1 MKHPIAALL
10 VLLAL
15 PLAGQAGNCKLDIQP
30 VTSGFFLNPTL
41 DKLTV
46 RSMRSVKPGVDCKL
60 QQGDEIVQINAQ
72 AVPGRK
78 ACEVQVF
85 RRPEAG
91 PAAPVQCAAQRH
103 AADAGPGGLNGAR
116 CPRPLQADAAGMS
129 RIRSAATSS
138 CGKNASNVARASSS
152 SACNTSRQAS
162 SLSPLRE
169 SRVEM
174 PRTAAST
181 LARRA

>member
-1 MKHPIAALL
+1 MKHPIAAALL

-15 PLAGQAGNCKLDIQP
+15 PLAGQAGNCKLEIQP

-78 ACEVQVF
+78 AREVQAFWKDLKQDQPLTFKVPSS
-85 RRPEAG
+85 RRLDETCSRSC
-91 PAAPVQCAAQRH
+91 VML
-103 AADAGPGGLNGAR
+103 DAFHLTNA
-116 CPRPLQADAAGMS
+116 
-129 RIRSAATSS
+129 RSA
-138 CGKNASNVARASSS
+138 
-152 SACNTSRQAS
+152 
-162 SLSPLRE
+162 
-169 SRVEM
+169 
-174 PRTAAST
+174 
-181 LARRA
+181 

>member
-1 MKHPIAALL
+1 MKHPIAAGLL

-15 PLAGQAGNCKLDIQP
+15 PLAGHAGSCKLDIQP

-78 ACEVQVF
+78 AREVQAYWKGLKQDQPLTFKVL
-85 RRPEAG
+85 
-91 PAAPVQCAAQRH
+91 RH
-103 AADAGPGGLNGAR
+103 GK
-116 CPRPLQADAAGMS
+116 PL
-129 RIRSAATSS
+129 
-138 CGKNASNVARASSS
+138 
-152 SACNTSRQAS
+152 
-162 SLSPLRE
+162 
-169 SRVEM
+169 
-174 PRTAAST
+174 T
-181 LARRA
+181 LVLED